1 MGYTLVIRA
10 KEDCV
15 EDVQDFVAANFVG
28 SKLKVTL
35 AILSPSSLNRVRLK
49 LKFVESRCS
58 HLKFS
63 SFLKDVKT

>member
-15 EDVQDFVAANFVG
+15 ENVQDFVAANFVG

-35 AILSPSSLNRVRLK
+35 AILASSSLNFVR
-49 LKFVESRCS
+49 
-58 HLKFS
+58 
-63 SFLKDVKT
+63 